1 VRGLW
6 VNHSFDIGM
15 PVDATSV
22 SFIFLISIFLFLMLL
37 LFSFVLSHIKLLDVY
52 DLVFV
57 Q

>member
-22 SFIFLISIFLFLMLL
+22 SFIFYFFNFYIFIFNAVT
-37 LFSFVLSHIKLLDVY
+37 FFICSFTYKIARCL
-52 DLVFV
+52 
-57 Q
+57 